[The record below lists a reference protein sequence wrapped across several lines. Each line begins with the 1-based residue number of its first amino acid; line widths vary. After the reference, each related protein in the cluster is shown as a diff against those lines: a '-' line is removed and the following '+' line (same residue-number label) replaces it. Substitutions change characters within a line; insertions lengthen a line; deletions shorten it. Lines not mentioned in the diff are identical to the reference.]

1 MTEAFLQNY
10 GWVIVSL
17 LGGLLVALMF
27 VMGANLHL
35 GNFRLD
41 TLRKRAILKATSRR
55 WGYALASLV
64 VFAGVSY
71 VTFPLFFRA
80 FFVGAR
86 LLWTLVLAVFVL
98 QLIAY
103 ILCEKN
109 DKLLG
114 GTFFCVLL
122 MLIGLLAPLLVG
134 TAIGTFFTGAGF
146 TVDWGA
152 SPAAVAWDSS
162 WRGLEMLHQGQ
173 AVLLGLIHACLSFI
187 LGGLYVIRVVDDH
200 AVRKSMRRSVRIA
213 SIPLLALS
221 FLWAILLML
230 RRGFSVNSDGV
241 VVMEKY
247 KYLLTI
253 LHYRPVQLVL
263 ILGAVLFG
271 VGLYFGVF
279 TKSRRKGFWLTAGG
293 TVIVV
298 LGIFALAGFNGTAFF
313 PSLTDLQSSL
323 TVLNSAADADTL
335 QLLFWLSPAIP
346 LAIIGFGYLWHR
358 TDHKKKIT
366 VRRLLHE
373 GKVD

>member
-10 GWVIVSL
+10 GWVVVSL

-41 TLRKRAILKATSRR
+41 TLRKWAVLKATSRR
-55 WGYALASLV
+55 WAYALAALV
-64 VFAGVSY
+64 VFAGVIY
-71 VTFPLFFRA
+71 FTFPLFFRA

-86 LLWTLVLAVFVL
+86 RLWELVLVTFFL
-98 QLIAY
+98 QLVAY
-103 ILCEKN
+103 IICNKN
-109 DKLLG
+109 EKLLG
-114 GTFFCVLL
+114 STFFCILL
-122 MLIGLLAPLLVG
+122 MINGFLAPLLVG
-134 TAIGTFFTGAGF
+134 TAIGTFFVGAGF
-146 TVDWGA
+146 TVDWAA

-200 AVRKSMRRSVRIA
+200 AVRKQMRRSVRIA
-213 SIPLLALS
+213 SIPLLVLS

-230 RRGFSVNSDGV
+230 RRGFAVNAEGV
-241 VVMEKY
+241 VTMEKF
-247 KYLLTI
+247 KYLLTL
-253 LHYRPVQLVL
+253 LHYRPVQAVL
-263 ILGAVLFG
+263 ILGAVLFAL
-271 VGLYFGVF
+271 GLYFGVF

-298 LGIFALAGFNGTAFF
+298 MGIFGLAAFNGTAFF
-313 PSLTDLQSSL
+313 PSLTDIQSSL

-346 LAIIGFGYLWHR
+346 LALIGFGYLWHR
-358 TDHKKKIT
+358 EDHKKKIT

>member
-298 LGIFALAGFNGTAFF
+298 MGIFALAGFNGTAFF

-358 TDHKKKIT
+358 EDHKKKIT

>member
-1 MTEAFLQNY
+1 MTEAFLQKY

-187 LGGLYVIRVVDDH
+187 LGGLNVIRVVDDH

-298 LGIFALAGFNGTAFF
+298 MGIFALAGFNGTAFF
-313 PSLTDLQSSL
+313 PSLTDPQSSL
-323 TVLNSAADADTL
+323 TVLNSATDAETL

>member
-1 MTEAFLQNY
+1 MTDIFLQKY
-10 GWVIVSL
+10 GWVVVSL

-41 TLRKRAILKATSRR
+41 TLRKRAVLKATSRR
-55 WGYALASLV
+55 WAYALAALV

-298 LGIFALAGFNGTAFF
+298 MGIFALAGFNGTAFF
-313 PSLTDLQSSL
+313 PSLTDPQSSL

>member
-1 MTEAFLQNY
+1 MTDIFLQKY
-10 GWVIVSL
+10 GWVVVSL

-41 TLRKRAILKATSRR
+41 TLRKRAVLKATSRR

-134 TAIGTFFTGAGF
+134 TAIGTFFVGAGF
-146 TVDWGA
+146 TVDWAA

-187 LGGLYVIRVVDDH
+187 IGGLYVIRVVDDH
-200 AVRKSMRRSVRIA
+200 AVRKQMRRSVRIA
-213 SIPLLALS
+213 SIPLLVLS

-230 RRGFSVNSDGV
+230 RRGFAVNAEGV
-241 VVMEKY
+241 VTMEKF
-247 KYLLTI
+247 KYLLTL
-253 LHYRPVQLVL
+253 LHYRPVQAVL
-263 ILGAVLFG
+263 ILGAVLFAL
-271 VGLYFGVF
+271 GLYFGVF

-298 LGIFALAGFNGTAFF
+298 MGIFALAGFNGTAFF

-323 TVLNSAADADTL
+323 TVLNSAADADTQ